1 MPVLQTSWTFCPT
14 AAVTREG
21 LDSSRMA
28 LKEKAIPLA
37 PLLPSSP
44 LDLLM

>member
-1 MPVLQTSWTFCPT
+1 MPVLQTSWMFCPT

-21 LDSSRMA
+21 LASSRIA
-28 LKEKAIPLA
+28 LKEKVITLA

-44 LDLLM
+44 LGPLI